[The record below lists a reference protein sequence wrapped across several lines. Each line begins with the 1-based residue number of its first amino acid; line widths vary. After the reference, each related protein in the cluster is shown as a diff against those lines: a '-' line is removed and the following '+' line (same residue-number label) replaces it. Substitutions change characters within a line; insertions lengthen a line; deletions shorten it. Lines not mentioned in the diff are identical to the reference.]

1 MNMKTLLGAG
11 LLAAATLLQA
21 TQALAASEVLISTE
35 WLEKNLNN
43 PQVRII
49 EVSVAPGVYERGHI
63 PGAVNFAW
71 HRDLVDPVRRD
82 IASQENFQALLRKS
96 GISADTTTV
105 LYGDNNNWF
114 AAWGAWVFDVY
125 GVDNVKLLDG
135 GRVKWEAEK
144 RALDNRAK
152 PPVAGTVTVKAA
164 NKELRAFLPD
174 VLAAAEKRSDVQ
186 LVDIR
191 SADEYNGKVFAPQGV
206 QELAV
211 RAGHIPGAVNVPWGQ
226 AVAADGTFKSAE
238 ELKKLYAAVGIDGSK
253 PVITYCRIGERS
265 SHTWFALKKILGYDV
280 RNYDGSWTE
289 YGNAVGVPVVNVAGT
304 VWGGK

>member
-1 MNMKTLLGAG
+1 MKLKTLIGAGVLALGA
-11 LLAAATLLQA
+11 LWQAAASA
-21 TQALAASEVLISTE
+21 AASDVLVTTD
-35 WLEKNLNN
+35 WLEKHLDD
-43 PQVRII
+43 PKVQVI
-49 EVSVAPGVYERGHI
+49 EVSVVPGVYERGHI

-71 HRDLVDPVRRD
+71 HSDLVDPVRRD
-82 IASQENFQALLRKS
+82 IASQENFQALLRKA
-96 GISADTTTV
+96 GVSADTTTV

-144 RALDNRAK
+144 RPLDNRVKTPA
-152 PPVAGTVTVKAA
+152 AGDVVVKAA
-164 NKELRAFLPD
+164 NKDLRAFLPD

-191 SADEYNGKVFAPQGV
+191 SADEYSGKVFAPQGV

-211 RAGHIPGAVNVPWGQ
+211 RAGHVPGAVNVPWGQ

-238 ELKKLYAAVGIDGSK
+238 ELKKVYGAVGIDGSK
-253 PVITYCRIGERS
+253 PIITYCRIGERS

-289 YGNAVGVPVVNVAGT
+289 YGNAVGVPVVNLAGT